1 MPISNLEDLFHA
13 TLRDL
18 YYAEKKLVKTLP
30 KLAKKVSNEDLSEAF
45 TTHAEETEGH
55 VGRLEE
61 IFKMIGKTPR
71 GKTCHAMDGL
81 VEEGNEVVEEA
92 EEDVVLDAGVLAAAQ
107 CVEHYEIARYGAMV
121 EWAKLLGHDDAASL
135 LEETLNEEKAADEL
149 LSSLSEVINTASNRD
164 TEDDEQEAAE

>member
-1 MPISNLEDLFHA
+1 MALSNLEDLFHT

-30 KLAKKVSNEDLSEAF
+30 KLAKKAGNEDLSEAF

-55 VGRLEE
+55 VRRLEE
-61 IFKMIGKTPR
+61 VFQIIGKPAR
-71 GKTCHAMDGL
+71 GKTCPAMDGL
-81 VEEGNEVVEEA
+81 VEEGSEIISEA
-92 EEDVVLDAGVLAAAQ
+92 EEEAVLDAGILAAAQ
-107 CVEHYEIARYGAMV
+107 AVEHYEIARYGAMV

-149 LSSLSEVINTASNRD
+149 LTSLSEVINSSANI
-164 TEDDEQEAAE
+164 EDEEEQEAAE